1 MSQDLTGFI
10 SVIRL
15 VVLLVICGNR
25 AKGTQKKF
33 YCMALPIEQQISALV
48 RKHTNILVCL
58 PSEPTTDAIASGL
71 AMHSVLQKLG
81 KQSKVV
87 AAGFALPDNHRFLP
101 KSDAIEHELTALKKF
116 IVSLDVSHTAVDDIQ
131 YDIKDRRLNIYIT
144 PKNGYFET
152 RDVSTSSSDYQFDLI
167 IVLDSRDLASLGKI
181 FENNAEF
188 FHHTPIINI
197 DHHPANEQFGEVNM
211 MHVTA
216 TSISEIIF
224 ELLEHL
230 DGNLLDEY
238 IATHLLT
245 GIISK
250 TKSFKTHA
258 VTPRSLAIASHL
270 ISSGARRED
279 IVKNLYQTKTL
290 QSLKLWGR
298 ALSQLQADADKRI
311 VWSMLRQTDFSET
324 NTAPDDLEQVID
336 ELIVNTPDA
345 QNVYIVYE
353 ESDASGRI
361 AIKAV
366 IAAAPY
372 IQSRL
377 VFRDCQPT
385 GTDNFCFITIPVATV
400 ESAQRLI
407 HDRLRPLVK

>member
-1 MSQDLTGFI
+1 MGIGLKERTTI
-10 SVIRL
+10 YI
-15 VVLLVICGNR
+15 
-25 AKGTQKKF
+25 
-33 YCMALPIEQQISALV
+33 YMALPIEQQISALV
-48 RKHTNILVCL
+48 RKHSNILVCL

-71 AMHSVLQKLG
+71 AMHSVLQKMG

-116 IVSLDVSHTAVDDIQ
+116 VVSLDVSRTAVDDIQ
-131 YDIKDRRLNIYIT
+131 YDIKDKRLNIYVT

-181 FENNAEF
+181 FEDNAEF
-188 FHHTPIINI
+188 FHHTPLINI
-197 DHHPANEQFGEVNM
+197 DHHPANEQFGEINLV
-211 MHVTA
+211 HVTA

-250 TKSFKTHA
+250 TKSFKTHT

-270 ISSGARRED
+270 ITSGARREE
-279 IVKNLYQTKTL
+279 IVKNLYQTKTI

-298 ALSQLQADADKRI
+298 ALSQLQADSDKKI
-311 VWSMLRQTDFSET
+311 VWSLLRLNDFAET
-324 NTAPDDLEQVID
+324 STTPDNLEQVID

-353 ESDASGRI
+353 QTNAAGQTE
-361 AIKAV
+361 IKAV
-366 IAAAPY
+366 VAAAPY
-372 IQSRL
+372 IHTRT
-377 VFRDCQPT
+377 VFRDFEPT
-385 GTDNFCFITIPVATV
+385 GSDNFCFMTIQVSTLEA
-400 ESAQRLI
+400 AQQLV
-407 HDRLRPLVK
+407 HGRLRPLVR

>member
-1 MSQDLTGFI
+1 
-10 SVIRL
+10 
-15 VVLLVICGNR
+15 
-25 AKGTQKKF
+25 
-33 YCMALPIEQQISALV
+33 MALPIERQISALV
-48 RKHTNILVCL
+48 RKHSNILVCL
-58 PSEPTTDAIASGL
+58 PSKPTTDAIASGL
-71 AMHSVLQKLG
+71 AMHSVLQKMG

-116 IVSLDVSHTAVDDIQ
+116 VVSLDVSRTTVDDIQ
-131 YDIKDRRLNIYIT
+131 YDIKDKRLNIYVT

-167 IVLDSRDLASLGKI
+167 IALDSRDLASLGKI
-181 FENNAEF
+181 FEDNAEF
-188 FHHTPIINI
+188 FHHTPLINI
-197 DHHPANEQFGEVNM
+197 DHHPANEQFGEINLV
-211 MHVTA
+211 HVTA

-250 TKSFKTHA
+250 TKSFKTHT

-270 ISSGARRED
+270 ITSGARRED
-279 IVKNLYQTKTL
+279 IVKNLYQTKTI

-298 ALSQLQADADKRI
+298 ALSQLQADVDKKI
-311 VWSMLRQTDFSET
+311 VWSLLRLNDFAEAST
-324 NTAPDDLEQVID
+324 TPDDLEQVID

-353 ESDASGRI
+353 QNNSVGQTE
-361 AIKAV
+361 IKAV
-366 IAAAPY
+366 MAVAPY
-372 IQSRL
+372 IQARV
-377 VFRDCQPT
+377 VFRDFTPT
-385 GTDNFCFITIPVATV
+385 GSDNFCFITIPVSTPEA
-400 ESAQRLI
+400 AQNLI
-407 HDRLRPLVK
+407 HGRLRPLVK

>member
-1 MSQDLTGFI
+1 
-10 SVIRL
+10 
-15 VVLLVICGNR
+15 
-25 AKGTQKKF
+25 
-33 YCMALPIEQQISALV
+33 MALPIEQQISALV
-48 RKHTNILVCL
+48 RKHDNVLVCL

-131 YDIKDRRLNIYIT
+131 YDIKDKHLNIYIT

-167 IVLDSRDLASLGKI
+167 IVLDSRDLISLGKI
-181 FENNAEF
+181 FEDNAEF

-211 MHVTA
+211 VHVTA

-230 DGNLLDEY
+230 DSNLLDEY

-250 TKSFKTHA
+250 TKSFKTHT

-298 ALSQLQADADKRI
+298 TLSQLQADADKRI
-311 VWSMLRQTDFSET
+311 VWSMLRQQDFSET

-345 QNVYIVYE
+345 QNVYLVYE

-366 IAAAPY
+366 IATAPY

-407 HDRLRPLVK
+407 HDRLRPLVKEI